1 MKYCFISIEIRFL
14 RQLVLSCSTWHPNLF
29 PILII
34 FCIFYL
40 SQITIGTRFISTALP
55 DSWYKRL
62 PSIDEKD
69 IEEKAI
75 KGSGPGG
82 QAINKTH
89 NCCQIKHIPTG
100 KKIETL
106 ST

>member
-1 MKYCFISIEIRFL
+1 
-14 RQLVLSCSTWHPNLF
+14 VST
-29 PILII
+29 
-34 FCIFYL
+34 
-40 SQITIGTRFISTALP
+40 GLP

-62 PSIDEKD
+62 PPIDEKD

-100 KKIETL
+100 EKNQ
-106 ST
+106 

>member
-1 MKYCFISIEIRFL
+1 
-14 RQLVLSCSTWHPNLF
+14 VST
-29 PILII
+29 
-34 FCIFYL
+34 
-40 SQITIGTRFISTALP
+40 GLP

-62 PSIDEKD
+62 SPIDEKD

-82 QAINKTH
+82 QSINKTH

-100 KKIETL
+100 KKF
-106 ST
+106 

>member
-1 MKYCFISIEIRFL
+1 
-14 RQLVLSCSTWHPNLF
+14 V
-29 PILII
+29 
-34 FCIFYL
+34 
-40 SQITIGTRFISTALP
+40 STALP
-55 DSWYKRL
+55 DSWYKRF
-62 PSIDEKD
+62 PPIDEKD

-100 KKIETL
+100 EYQRVGFPIPQ
-106 ST
+106 